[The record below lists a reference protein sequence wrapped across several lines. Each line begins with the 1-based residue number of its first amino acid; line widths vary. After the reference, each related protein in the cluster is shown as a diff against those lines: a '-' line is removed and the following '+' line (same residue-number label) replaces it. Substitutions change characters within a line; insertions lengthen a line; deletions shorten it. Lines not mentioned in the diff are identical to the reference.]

1 MDNILGSKSKQ
12 RKRELEAL
20 HIIAEMLNSNLET
33 DERQAWMLRG
43 ICQILNA
50 EGGSI
55 FTLDEKDP
63 ELVIM
68 KTLGEGE
75 TWRYQTSFKLN
86 KGLVRETIYNGQPIY
101 CNDISQCE
109 EFNLNYDCSPDF
121 HPNSFLCA
129 PLITNQK
136 ILGAIALYNKKS
148 KHFDLYDQDL
158 LVALATSIA
167 NAVYN
172 SRLIQQLKIANA
184 DLEANR
190 WELLRSRNTLRALF
204 DSTPT
209 GIYIVDRKYTL
220 IAINL
225 SRAQLANRKPNEMVG
240 KVCYQILYNRSDPC
254 PGCRVSETLFGG
266 QITKRIE
273 RRWQPDGNSL
283 EYEISTYPIN
293 NEGNQVIQ
301 AFLFEEDVTER
312 RRLEATLA
320 QSEKLAA
327 VGQLAAGVAHEIN
340 NPLTAIIANAQ
351 MLKRKLSGDQE
362 LYEMVDLIARAGD
375 RATQVVKNL
384 LNFARKETYE
394 FAPTDLNETIRKSIA
409 LVQHE
414 LIARS
419 INLTFEPDE
428 TIPLIPASQDH
439 LQGVWLNMLLNAIDA
454 MDNYHGEIH
463 VSTKLHGNEIRVRIA
478 DNGKGIPPER
488 IPRIFEPFYTTK
500 EPGKGTGLGL
510 SVCHRIVKQHGG
522 HILVD
527 SQVGTGTEF
536 TIVLPVA

>member
-1 MDNILGSKSKQ
+1 MNTIPLSTPKNHE
-12 RKRELEAL
+12 RELAAL
-20 HIIAEMLNSNLET
+20 RMIAEMLNSNLES
-33 DERQAWMLRG
+33 DERQAWMLQG
-43 ICQILNA
+43 ICNLLNA
-50 EGGSI
+50 ERGSLYI
-55 FTLDEKDP
+55 LDEHDP
-63 ELVIM
+63 DVAIIKSLTGDEIWSLH
-68 KTLGEGE
+68 
-75 TWRYQTSFKLN
+75 TSAKLTR
-86 KGLVRETIYNGQPIY
+86 GLVFDSIHTGQPIR
-101 CNDISQCE
+101 CNETSSCRGFE
-109 EFNLNYDCSPDF
+109 
-121 HPNSFLCA
+121 PNIDNPQDLPLFSFLCA
-129 PLITNQK
+129 PLITSHMT
-136 ILGAIALYNKKS
+136 LGAIGIYNKRNAP
-148 KHFDLYDQDL
+148 FDEYDQDL

-167 NAVYN
+167 NALYN
-172 SRLIQQLKIANA
+172 TRLIQQLKIANA

-209 GIYIVDRKYTL
+209 CIYIVDRRYTL
-220 IAINL
+220 IAVNL

-240 KVCYQILYNRSDPC
+240 KTCYEILYQRTEPC
-254 PGCRVSETLFGG
+254 PGCRVNETLFGG

-273 RRWQPDGNSL
+273 RRWQSDGNPL
-283 EYEISTYPIN
+283 EYEISTYPIF
-293 NEGNQVIQ
+293 NEANQVVQ

-351 MLKRKLSGDQE
+351 MLKRKLSDNDE

-375 RATQVVKNL
+375 RATQVVRNL
-384 LNFARKETYE
+384 LDFARKETYE
-394 FAPTDLNETIRKSIA
+394 FAPTNLNETIRKSIA
-409 LVQHE
+409 LIQHE
-414 LIARS
+414 LVARS
-419 INLTFEPDE
+419 IDLTFEPDE
-428 TIPLIPASQDH
+428 TIPPIPASQDH

-454 MDNYHGEIH
+454 MDNNHGEIR
-463 VSTKLHGNEIRVRIA
+463 VSTQLLGKEIRVKIV

-488 IPRIFEPFYTTK
+488 ISRIFEPFYTTK

-527 SQVGTGTEF
+527 SQVGIGTEF
-536 TIVLPVA
+536 TVVLPIT